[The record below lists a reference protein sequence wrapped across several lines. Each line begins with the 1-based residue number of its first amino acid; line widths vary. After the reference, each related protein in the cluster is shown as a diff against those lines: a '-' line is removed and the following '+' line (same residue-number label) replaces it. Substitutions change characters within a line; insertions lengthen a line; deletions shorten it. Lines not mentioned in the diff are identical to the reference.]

1 MQKSINPEWCKRT
14 TPRIPW
20 ICLCWFLFIGTDCN
34 AAEPRAEKNTNP
46 PVFSY
51 LLGIQQPHAVESGL
65 AVHEGVP
72 SQLWCA
78 DHIVNSMGGDILKL
92 TMSRKYLKMQNIDP
106 QDAEYLVDFARHP
119 FYRKILDLPYRVM
132 YFWAHGRNFQAFNE
146 EELYKEFYDFT
157 VHLLT
162 EYNNSGKTFM
172 ISNWEGDWLLLG
184 EGKNQ
189 NSDAPPEKI
198 ERMISWANI
207 RGKAIDDAKKAT
219 PHTNVNVY
227 FCLEVNR
234 VEDARVK
241 GLKRMIDGVVPYA
254 KYMDYISLSSYDI
267 QNFHNWKVKCKDN
280 EEFVERLNSYLDY
293 VKAHL
298 PERDVAGSRIII
310 GEAGIPVL
318 YIRNHYNCSEAEA
331 EQIRVRL
338 TMENMLFNLEWGVDA
353 YLWWA
358 MHNNEKAADGSYK
371 GFGLIDQESG
381 HRRKTYYLFEKYF
394 KFAGEYTEAYE
405 QAHHRLPS
413 LDEMRAE
420 AIRWLKE
427 KIELLPPLPEG
438 RK

>member
-1 MQKSINPEWCKRT
+1 MKKLANPELYMREV
-14 TPRIPW
+14 PRMIW
-20 ICLCWFLFIGTDCN
+20 IFLVLVLLAGTDGN
-34 AAEPRAEKNTNP
+34 AAETRAENDTHQ

-51 LLGIQQPHAVESGL
+51 LLGIQQPHAVEPGL

-106 QDAEYLVDFARHP
+106 QGAEYLVEFAKHP
-119 FYRKILDLPYRVM
+119 FYRKILNLPYRVI
-132 YFWAHGRNFQAFNE
+132 YFWAHGRKFNAFDE

-157 VHLLT
+157 VHLLK

-189 NSDAPPEKI
+189 NNDAPPEKI
-198 ERMISWANI
+198 KKMISWANI
-207 RGKAIDDAKKAT
+207 RGKAIEDAKKTT

-234 VEDARVK
+234 VEDARIK

-280 EEFVERLNSYLDY
+280 DEFVERLGSYLDY
-293 VKAHL
+293 VQAHL

-310 GEAGIPVL
+310 GEAGIPVAH
-318 YIRNHYNCSEAEA
+318 IRNHYKCSEAEA
-331 EQIRVRL
+331 EKIRARL
-338 TMENMLFNLEWGVDA
+338 TMENVLFNLEWGVEA

-358 MHNNEKAADGSYK
+358 LHNNEKTADGSYK

-381 HRRKTYYLFEKYF
+381 HRRETCYMFEKYF
-394 KFAGEYTEAYE
+394 KFAREYTEAYE
-405 QAHHRLPS
+405 QSHHRLPS
-413 LDEMRAE
+413 QDEMRAE
-420 AIRWLKE
+420 AIQWLKGQ
-427 KIELLPPLPEG
+427 IELDSANIIQN
-438 RK
+438 

>member
-1 MQKSINPEWCKRT
+1 MRESTNPESGMRAAFRRT
-14 TPRIPW
+14 W
-20 ICLCWFLFIGTDCN
+20 IFLVWVLLAGIDGD
-34 AAEPRAEKNTNP
+34 AAEPLAENDTNQ

-65 AVHEGVP
+65 ALHDGVP
-72 SQLWCA
+72 GQLWCA
-78 DHIVNSMGGDILKL
+78 YHIVNSMGGDILKL

-106 QDAEYLVDFARHP
+106 RGAEYLVEFAEHP
-119 FYRKILDLPYRVM
+119 FYQKILNLPYRVM
-132 YFWAHGRNFQAFNE
+132 YFWAHGRNFKAFDE
-146 EELYKEFYDFT
+146 EELYREFYDFT
-157 VHLLT
+157 AHLLT

-189 NSDAPPEKI
+189 NNDAPPEKI
-198 ERMISWANI
+198 RKMISWANI
-207 RGKAIDDAKKAT
+207 RGKAIEDAKKAT
-219 PHTNVNVY
+219 PHTNVNVF

-234 VEDARVK
+234 VEDARIK

-298 PERDVAGSRIII
+298 PQRDVAGSRIII
-310 GEAGIPVL
+310 GEAGIPVA

-331 EQIRVRL
+331 ETIRVRL
-338 TMENMLFNLEWGVDA
+338 TMENVLFNLEWGVEA

-358 MHNNEKAADGSYK
+358 LHNNEKTEEGSYK
-371 GFGLIDQESG
+371 GFGLIDQETG
-381 HRRKTYYLFEKYF
+381 HKRQTYYMFKKYF
-394 KFAGEYTEAYE
+394 RFAGEYAESYE
-405 QAHHRLPS
+405 RSNHRLPS
-413 LDEMRAE
+413 QEEMRSH
-420 AIRWLKE
+420 AIQWLKDQ
-427 KIELLPPLPEG
+427 IGQLPPLPE
-438 RK
+438 K